1 MRAAILW
8 VVLALGVSA
17 AVAQERNADIE
28 GVIQSQIDA
37 FLQDDFETAFT
48 YASPAIKRLFG
59 TPDRFGSM
67 VRQGYPMVWRPSSVE
82 YLELEPQGAFQYQ
95 RVLVTDGDGVP
106 YLLEYQ
112 MIEGDTGWQINGVR
126 FLGSPPL
133 GA

>member
-1 MRAAILW
+1 MRAAILS

-17 AVAQERNADIE
+17 AVAQERNAAIE

-95 RVLVTDGDGVP
+95 RVLVTDGAGVP

-112 MIEGDTGWQINGVR
+112 MVEGDTGWQINGVR